1 MLFRRVF
8 VRWGIPRRIQWHAEK
23 PAWVVKDEEGNVLRE
38 GVTPK
43 QFDPEAIR
51 SLTITYIKPSRQRR
65 HIPMPD

>member
-1 MLFRRVF
+1 VGRRYAKQQV
-8 VRWGIPRRIQWHAEK
+8 WLQWHAEK